1 MPRDSINRLKQ
12 TITFFQALIYGL
24 GLILGAEIYVIIGDV
39 AAIAGNALWISFVI
53 AAVIAM
59 VTGLSYANLASVY
72 PKSAAEYFFIK
83 KIFSNNLIALVIGF
97 LSIYTYIISATTVA
111 VGFSNYFS
119 NIFPLFNPLLISI
132 ILIVGLSL
140 INYYGISL
148 SIHLNVAFTFVEISG
163 LIVIIMAGL
172 LYGHFISTDYF
183 ELSSIDN
190 NITVAQNN
198 IFGNLPIFIVIQASA
213 LVFFAYFGFEN
224 VVNISDE
231 TINAKVTIPKALIL
245 SIVISSIIYITVA

>member
-83 KIFSNNLIALVIGF
+83 K
-97 LSIYTYIISATTVA
+97 
-111 VGFSNYFS
+111 YFQ
-119 NIFPLFNPLLISI
+119 
-132 ILIVGLSL
+132 
-140 INYYGISL
+140 
-148 SIHLNVAFTFVEISG
+148 
-163 LIVIIMAGL
+163 
-172 LYGHFISTDYF
+172 
-183 ELSSIDN
+183 
-190 NITVAQNN
+190 IT
-198 IFGNLPIFIVIQASA
+198 
-213 LVFFAYFGFEN
+213 
-224 VVNISDE
+224 
-231 TINAKVTIPKALIL
+231 
-245 SIVISSIIYITVA
+245 